1 MDTDTADPGTAS
13 AYALGVADTAYGWFA
28 VATRRARY
36 LHRCAELLTLLL
48 SAAVPLTVAVAPHRT
63 VLTAV
68 LGSLVVVVTGLR
80 SIFHWQENYVRFS
93 GTRGA
98 LEAERRLYHV
108 GAAPYDDPAT
118 RDEELV
124 RAVTRIEQEESGRWA
139 RMAAQRVSR

>member
-1 MDTDTADPGTAS
+1 VQTDNAGPGTATG
-13 AYALGVADTAYGWFA
+13 YAPGVADTAYAWFA
-28 VATRRARY
+28 RATRRSRY
-36 LHRCAELLTLLL
+36 LYRCSELLLVLL

-63 VLTAV
+63 GLTA
-68 LGSLVVVVTGLR
+68 LFGSLAVVVTGLR
-80 SIFHWQENYVRFS
+80 AIFHWQDDYVRFS

-124 RAVTRIEQEESGRWA
+124 RAVTRIEQDESGRWA
-139 RMAAQRVSR
+139 RLAARRVSA